1 MERGGESGFMNSRHN
16 FCIFSVFLLSVVFV
30 ADWFSVYL

>member
-1 MERGGESGFMNSRHN
+1 MECGGESGFVNRKRN
-16 FCIFSVFLLSVVFV
+16 FCIFSVFLLSAVFV